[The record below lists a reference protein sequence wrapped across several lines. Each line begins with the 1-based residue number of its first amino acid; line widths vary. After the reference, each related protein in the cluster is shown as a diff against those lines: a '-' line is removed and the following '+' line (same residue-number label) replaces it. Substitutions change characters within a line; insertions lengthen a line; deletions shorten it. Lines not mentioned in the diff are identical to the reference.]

1 MTATMNWLRQI
12 GVLLASKGLVVYCTL
27 RLLMGE
33 PLRKP
38 MVMVM
43 VMRHWALWRNA

>member
-1 MTATMNWLRQI
+1 MNWLRQI

-33 PLRKP
+33 PPLKP
-38 MVMVM
+38 MLIPMLM
-43 VMRHWALWRNA
+43 QLHQQAWWRNA